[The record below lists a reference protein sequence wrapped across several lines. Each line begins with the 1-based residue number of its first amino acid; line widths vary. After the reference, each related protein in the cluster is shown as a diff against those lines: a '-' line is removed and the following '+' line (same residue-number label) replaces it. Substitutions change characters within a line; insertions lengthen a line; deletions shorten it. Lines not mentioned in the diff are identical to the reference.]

1 MRIAVT
7 ANLKKDVPMCIDH
20 PPSDHYWDD
29 LDDPKTVHSIL
40 KALHKSGHECRYIP
54 GTLKGAQSLA
64 RYKPD
69 LVFNFCEGFFGVS
82 REAQMPAILDMLRLP
97 YTGSGV
103 LGMSLSHDKYVAK
116 KMFLGAGLPTAPF
129 MLVTDPNNIPEHHL
143 RYPLF
148 VKPAHE
154 GTSIGINEHAK
165 VHNRQELEAQINW
178 VWEQLQSPILVEEYI
193 DGREFTVSVLGD
205 EVLPIVEIVSPTGF
219 YSNEQ
224 KEEAVSEVYRVCP
237 AHLPEEKANEMKAIA
252 RQAMQ
257 TLELVDFCRMDLRMD
272 QAGNVFILEVNPLPL
287 LYPDPEQA
295 SFVYSARAAGYN
307 YNEMIN
313 KIVEVTCK
321 RLNIVPALA
330 RSYEKVITMPELLP
344 FVSGS
349 AS

>member
-7 ANLKKDVPMCIDH
+7 ANLKKDVPQCTEH

-29 LDDPKTVHSIL
+29 LDDPKTVHAIL
-40 KALHKSGHECRYIP
+40 KALRENHHECRYIP

-69 LVFNFCEGFFGVS
+69 LVFNFCEGYFGVS
-82 REAQMPAILDMLRLP
+82 REAQMPAIFDMLRLP

-103 LGMSLSHDKYVAK
+103 LGMSLSHDKHMAK
-116 KMFLGAGLPTAPF
+116 QMFLANGLPTAAF
-129 MLVTDPNNIPEHHL
+129 MLITDPRNIPDHHL

-154 GTSIGINEHAK
+154 GTSIGINENAK
-165 VHNRQELEAQINW
+165 VYDREQLEAQVKW
-178 VWEQLQSPILVEEYI
+178 VWDQLQSPILVEEFI

-205 EVLPIVEIVSPTGF
+205 EVLPIVEIVSPTGY

-224 KEEAVSEVYRVCP
+224 KEELVSEVYRVCP
-237 AHLPEEKANEMKAIA
+237 APLSEEKTNEMMAMA
-252 RQAMQ
+252 RRAMNALQ
-257 TLELVDFCRMDLRMD
+257 LTDFCRMDTRMD
-272 QAGNVFILEVNPLPL
+272 KDGNVYILEVNPLPL

-295 SFVYSARAAGYN
+295 SFVYSARAAGYS
-307 YNEMIN
+307 YNAMVQ
-313 KIVEVTCK
+313 KMVTVACN
-321 RLNIVPALA
+321 RLNVVPNLNRA
-330 RSYEKVITMPELLP
+330 YEKVVTMPELLP
-344 FVSGS
+344 FVSAS